1 MRDIFV
7 SSLIQKQKM
16 ETLTRK
22 QKIFNFPVVKIL
34 LALLTFM
41 AVVIIGQQIAAKLL
55 ALTPLDRDYRNLL
68 KGLFVSFSCI
78 FSYIL
83 FFKKYDKRT
92 ITEFATKGLAKNLL
106 IGISIGFILQ
116 SCTILVMY
124 LNGNYSI
131 VNINPVSFIL
141 IPFTIMFTVA
151 IIEEIL
157 VRGIIFRIVEEKLGS
172 YISLTISSVLFG
184 ILHLANPH
192 GTLISG
198 ICITM
203 AGFMLGAAFIYSR
216 NLWFPIALHFAWNF
230 TQSGIYGAITSGNEK
245 TNSLLE
251 AKIQGPEFITGGE
264 FGPEGSIQAIVFCAL
279 GTILLLAL
287 SRKQN
292 RIIKPYWKN

>member
-1 MRDIFV
+1 
-7 SSLIQKQKM
+7 M

-55 ALTPLDRDYRNLL
+55 ALIPLDRDYRNLL

-106 IGISIGFILQ
+106 FGISIGFILQ

-124 LNGNYSI
+124 FNGNYSV

-141 IPFTIMFTVA
+141 IP
-151 IIEEIL
+151 L
-157 VRGIIFRIVEEKLGS
+157 PS
-172 YISLTISSVLFG
+172 
-184 ILHLANPH
+184 
-192 GTLISG
+192 
-198 ICITM
+198 C
-203 AGFMLGAAFIYSR
+203 
-216 NLWFPIALHFAWNF
+216 
-230 TQSGIYGAITSGNEK
+230 
-245 TNSLLE
+245 LL
-251 AKIQGPEFITGGE
+251 
-264 FGPEGSIQAIVFCAL
+264 
-279 GTILLLAL
+279 
-287 SRKQN
+287 
-292 RIIKPYWKN
+292 

>member
-1 MRDIFV
+1 
-7 SSLIQKQKM
+7 M

-22 QKIFNFPVVKIL
+22 QKIFNFPVVKIV

-41 AVVIIGQQIAAKLL
+41 AVVIIGQQIAVKLL
-55 ALTPLDRDYRNLL
+55 ALTPLEKDYRNLL

-78 FSYIL
+78 LSYIL
-83 FFKKYDKRT
+83 FFKKYDKRA
-92 ITEFATKGLAKNLL
+92 ITEFSAKGLAKNLTIGIL
-106 IGISIGFILQ
+106 IGFVLQ
-116 SCTILVMY
+116 SFTILVMY
-124 LNGNYSI
+124 LNGNYSV

-141 IPFTIMFTVA
+141 IPFAIMFTVA

-184 ILHLANPH
+184 VFHLANPH

-198 ICITM
+198 VCITT

-230 TQSGIYGAITSGNEK
+230 TQSGIFGAITSGNEK
-245 TNSLLE
+245 TSSLLE

-264 FGPEGSIQAIVFCAL
+264 FGPEGSIQAIVFCVL
-279 GTILLLAL
+279 GTILLLTL
-287 SRKQN
+287 SQKQN
-292 RIIKPYWKN
+292 KIITPYWKK

>member
-1 MRDIFV
+1 
-7 SSLIQKQKM
+7 M

-22 QKIFNFPVVKIL
+22 QKIFNFPIVKIV

-41 AVVIIGQQIAAKLL
+41 AVVIIGQQIAVKLL
-55 ALTPLDRDYRNLL
+55 ALTPLEKDYRNLL

-83 FFKKYDKRT
+83 FFKKYDKRA
-92 ITEFATKGLAKNLL
+92 ITEFSVNGLAKNLTIGIL
-106 IGISIGFILQ
+106 IGFVLQ
-116 SCTILVMY
+116 SFTILVMY
-124 LNGNYSI
+124 LNGNYSV

-141 IPFTIMFTVA
+141 IPFAIMFTVA

-157 VRGIIFRIVEEKLGS
+157 VRGIIFRILEEKLGS

-184 ILHLANPH
+184 IFHLANPH

-198 ICITM
+198 ICITT

-216 NLWFPIALHFAWNF
+216 NLWMPIALHFAWNF
-230 TQSGIYGAITSGNEK
+230 TQSGIFGAITSGNEK
-245 TNSLLE
+245 TSSLLE

-287 SRKQN
+287 SQKQN
-292 RIIKPYWKN
+292 KIIPPYWKK

>member
-1 MRDIFV
+1 
-7 SSLIQKQKM
+7 M

-41 AVVIIGQQIAAKLL
+41 AVVIIGQQIAVKLL
-55 ALTPLDRDYRNLL
+55 ALTSLDKDYRNLL

-83 FFKKYDKRT
+83 FFKKYEKRT
-92 ITEFATKGLAKNLL
+92 ITEFSTKGLAKN
-106 IGISIGFILQ
+106 ISIGALIGFVLQ
-116 SCTILVMY
+116 SLTILVIY
-124 LNGNYSI
+124 LNGSYSV
-131 VNINPVSFIL
+131 VNINPISFIL

-184 ILHLANPH
+184 VLHLANPH

-198 ICITM
+198 ICITT
-203 AGFMLGAAFIYSR
+203 AGFLFGAVYIYSR
-216 NLWFPIALHFAWNF
+216 NLWMPIALHFAWNF
-230 TQSGIYGAITSGNEK
+230 TQSGIFGAITSGNEK
-245 TNSLLE
+245 TSSLLE

-264 FGPEGSIQAIVFCAL
+264 FGPEGSIQAIVFCAIA
-279 GTILLLAL
+279 TIIVLVLNH
-287 SRKQN
+287 KQN
-292 RIIKPYWKN
+292 KIIKPYWKK

>member
-1 MRDIFV
+1 
-7 SSLIQKQKM
+7 M

-22 QKIFNFPVVKIL
+22 QKIFNFPVVKIV

-41 AVVIIGQQIAAKLL
+41 AVVIIGQQIAVKLL
-55 ALTPLDRDYRNLL
+55 ALTPLEKDYRNLL

-78 FSYIL
+78 LSYIL
-83 FFKKYDKRT
+83 FFKKYDKRA
-92 ITEFATKGLAKNLL
+92 ITEFSAKGLAKNLTIGIL
-106 IGISIGFILQ
+106 IGFVLQ
-116 SCTILVMY
+116 SFTILVMY
-124 LNGNYSI
+124 LNGNYNV

-141 IPFTIMFTVA
+141 IPFAIMFTVA

-184 ILHLANPH
+184 VFHLANPH
-192 GTLISG
+192 GTIISG
-198 ICITM
+198 ICITT

-230 TQSGIYGAITSGNEK
+230 TQSGIFGAITSGNEK
-245 TNSLLE
+245 TSSLLE

-279 GTILLLAL
+279 GTILLLVL
-287 SRKQN
+287 SQKQN
-292 RIIKPYWKN
+292 KIIPPYWKK

>member
-1 MRDIFV
+1 
-7 SSLIQKQKM
+7 M

-22 QKIFNFPVVKIL
+22 QKIFNFPVVKIV

-41 AVVIIGQQIAAKLL
+41 AVVIIGQQIAVKLL
-55 ALTPLDRDYRNLL
+55 ALTPLEKDYRNLL

-78 FSYIL
+78 LSYIL
-83 FFKKYDKRT
+83 FFKKYDKRA
-92 ITEFATKGLAKNLL
+92 ITEFSAKGLAKNLT
-106 IGISIGFILQ
+106 IGISIGFVLQ
-116 SCTILVMY
+116 SFTILVMY
-124 LNGNYSI
+124 LNGNYSV

-141 IPFTIMFTVA
+141 IPFAIMFTVA

-184 ILHLANPH
+184 VFHLANPH
-192 GTLISG
+192 GTIISG
-198 ICITM
+198 ICITT

-230 TQSGIYGAITSGNEK
+230 TQSGIFGAITSGNEK
-245 TNSLLE
+245 TSSLLE

-279 GTILLLAL
+279 GTILLLVL
-287 SRKQN
+287 SQKQN
-292 RIIKPYWKN
+292 KIITPYWKK

>member
-1 MRDIFV
+1 
-7 SSLIQKQKM
+7 M

-55 ALTPLDRDYRNLL
+55 ALTPLDKDYRNLL

-203 AGFMLGAAFIYSR
+203 AGFMLGAAFIFSR

-292 RIIKPYWKN
+292 KIVKPYWKN